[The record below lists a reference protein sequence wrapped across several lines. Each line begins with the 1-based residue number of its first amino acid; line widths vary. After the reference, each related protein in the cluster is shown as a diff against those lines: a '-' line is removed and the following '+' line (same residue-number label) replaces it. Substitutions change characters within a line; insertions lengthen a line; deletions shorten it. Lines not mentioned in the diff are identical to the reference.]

1 MNLIKIVFAITF
13 IALPSLT
20 YSDTYSDTYSAN
32 SCTYSANSCMDAAK
46 RALEKC
52 LEDRPESQ
60 WGICEQRYYKAIKK
74 C

>member
-13 IALPSLT
+13 IALPLAFSSYT
-20 YSDTYSDTYSAN
+20 V
-32 SCTYSANSCMDAAK
+32 SANSCMDAAE
-46 RALEKC
+46 RALMQC
-52 LEDRPESQ
+52 LKDKPESQ

>member
-13 IALPSLT
+13 IALPSSYA
-20 YSDTYSDTYSAN
+20 YSD
-32 SCTYSANSCMDAAK
+32 TYSANSCMDAAK
-46 RALEKC
+46 RALEQC
-52 LEDRPESQ
+52 LKDKPESQ